1 MLDEVTIGKLE
12 ELVGKYESPEF
23 GWCNFEDRTWLARA
37 VQSLPDDALIVEIGT
52 YKGKATAVMALA
64 CLGSKKRIITID
76 PFVEYTH
83 HSGNPA
89 TLALGIHQSWEEI
102 YREFSDLFKDVP
114 TVSHIRKTSKQAAKD
129 WNEGEIG
136 MIWIDGHHSTEMV
149 LLDLNLWCPL
159 VREGGIV
166 SGHDWNLESVR
177 QGLAAYIEDK
187 VVNVEGR
194 GKCWSF
200 INVK

>member
-1 MLDEVTIGKLE
+1 MLDEAVIGNLE
-12 ELVGKYESPEF
+12 ELVAKYESPEF
-23 GWCNFEDRTWLARA
+23 GWCTFEDRRWLTRV
-37 VQSLPDDALIVEIGT
+37 VQSLPESALIVEIGT
-52 YKGKATAVMALA
+52 FKGKATAVMALA
-64 CLGSKKRIITID
+64 CLGSDRRIITID

-102 YREFSDLFKDVP
+102 YQEFSDLFKDVP
-114 TVSHIRKTSKQAAKD
+114 TVSHIRKTSEQTAKD
-129 WNEGEIG
+129 WGEGEID
-136 MIWIDGHHSTEMV
+136 MVWIDGHHSKEMV
-149 LLDLNLWCPL
+149 LLDLNSWCPL

-177 QGLAAYIEDK
+177 QGLAAYTKDK
-187 VVNVEGR
+187 IINVESQGQ
-194 GKCWSF
+194 CWSF